1 MQDYKIGTF
10 VSHRSDGICKIVS
23 IEEINGKPFYKLE
36 STGDFHNIVYSP
48 VDSQN
53 QPFRNLITKQET
65 DDLLK
70 YMTTI
75 TNFVVESSKKRR
87 ELFKSLLYSN
97 DPKKL
102 VFLLKNLYLY
112 KLDKERKNQFLSQED
127 KYIYKRVKKLLGEE
141 FSIVLN
147 INQEEADNK
156 IKSFIIR

>member
-1 MQDYKIGTF
+1 
-10 VSHRSDGICKIVS
+10 
-23 IEEINGKPFYKLE
+23 
-36 STGDFHNIVYSP
+36 
-48 VDSQN
+48 
-53 QPFRNLITKQET
+53 
-65 DDLLK
+65 
-70 YMTTI
+70 MTTI

-112 KLDKERKNQFLSQED
+112 KLDKEKKNQFLSQED